1 MKSIP
6 QYAPWI
12 RPGYGRA
19 VAHQVDSG
27 WVGPGEATAAFEAA
41 LAEAVGMPFAA
52 ATTSGTAALL
62 IAIKA
67 LGLPRGSTIL
77 FPAYT
82 FLAGANAARFLGH
95 KVRLVDI
102 KEETLCMDP
111 DQVEIGTDVGA
122 VMFVNHNGYAGPDV
136 ARIKRMCAK
145 AGVPLIEDA
154 SQGLGIRGCGTFGD
168 VSVLSFSV
176 PKLVT
181 TGQGGAVLTRDAS
194 LMEQVRRLID
204 HGGDWRKD
212 RVHRHIGVN
221 FKFNDISAAFG
232 LAQMRSLDL
241 LRARRKRVY
250 DGYRARLDLWPVFS
264 NRNSDSTWM
273 MIHRAASAPAVVAAL
288 KAQGIQAVQYYQ
300 PIAWN
305 PPYRT
310 RSRLPAAEA
319 VFAQAVYL
327 PSSLTLTLPEIQR
340 ICRIAKS
347 AR

>member
-1 MKSIP
+1 MNFIP

-19 VAHQVDSG
+19 VARQVDSG

-41 LAEAVGMPFAA
+41 LAEAVGVPFAA
-52 ATTSGTAALL
+52 ATTSGTAALI

-102 KEETLCMDP
+102 KEDTLCMDP
-111 DQVEIGTDVGA
+111 DQVAIGPDVGA

-136 ARIKRMCAK
+136 ARIHRICAK

-154 SQGLGIRGCGTFGD
+154 SQGLGIRGCGTVGD

-181 TGQGGAVLTRDAS
+181 TGQGGAVLARDEG
-194 LMEQVRRLID
+194 LIGQVRRVID

-212 RVHRHIGVN
+212 RVHRHLGVN
-221 FKFNDISAAFG
+221 FKFNDVLAALG

-250 DGYRARLDLWPVFS
+250 DAYRAGLDLWPVFS
-264 NRNSDSTWM
+264 SGRGDSTWM
-273 MIHRAASAPAVVAAL
+273 MVHRAASAPAVAAAL
-288 KAQGIQAVQYYQ
+288 KAEGIQAVQYYQ
-300 PIAWN
+300 PVSWN

-310 RSRLPAAEA
+310 RARFPAAEA
-319 VFAQAVYL
+319 VFAKAVYL
-327 PSSLTLTLPEIQR
+327 PSSLTLTLPEIRR
-340 ICRIAKS
+340 ICRIVKN